1 MFKAIK
7 EIDEFNQEQTHY
19 YLTQGDSCKITST
32 PKIDGVVVPIS
43 KIEKCV
49 FKIANLSRKLVKEIQ
64 LQPNDESNFYV
75 LSITSDISEALLPTQ
90 YVYEIEYTMEK
101 NNPNDESEKA
111 EIHTTNAWKFDILK
125 QITAE

>member
-7 EIDEFNQEQTHY
+7 EVDEFNQEQTHY

-32 PKIDGVVVPIS
+32 PKIDGVIVPIS

-49 FKIANLSRKLVKEIQ
+49 FKLANLSRKLVKEIP
-64 LQPNDESNFYV
+64 LEPNLESNFYV
-75 LSITSDISEALLPTQ
+75 LSITSKISKDLLPTQ
-90 YVYEIEYTMEK
+90 YYYEIEYIMK
-101 NNPNDESEKA
+101 KVNPDNEEEIA
-111 EIHTTNAWKFDILK
+111 EIHTTNAWKFDIIK

>member
-32 PKIDGVVVPIS
+32 PKIDGVIVPIS
-43 KIEKCV
+43 KINKCV
-49 FKIANLSRKLVKEIQ
+49 FKIANLSRKLVKEIE
-64 LQPNDESNFYV
+64 LQPNTESNFYV
-75 LSITSDISEALLPTQ
+75 LSITSDISETLLPTQ
-90 YVYEIEYTMEK
+90 YVYEIEYKML
-101 NNPNDESEKA
+101 DGDV
-111 EIHTTNAWKFDILK
+111 HTPNAWKFDILK